1 MKSRIV
7 VVVCWLLA
15 TTGFAAS
22 PSIIPLPKL
31 MTNLPGT
38 FTLCPTQPNP
48 PVPGHAVTK
57 ILVDG
62 SSLST
67 GQYLAMMLGRS
78 TGYQFPIVTVTNTA
92 AVRNAILITASNA
105 IASLGSEGYELTVA
119 PDSVVIRAPASAGS
133 FYGVQ
138 SLLQLLPPQALS
150 LHPVSGVAW
159 TAPCVYIQDQ
169 PRFSW
174 RGYMMDES
182 RHFFGK
188 AEVKKFMDA
197 MALQK
202 MNTFHWHLVD
212 DTGWRIQIT
221 NPACANLTTA
231 SAFRPGWQSAQ
242 NNGIDFGQN
251 PRVASDKTNSAGY
264 YGGFYTQNDI
274 REIVAYAAQR
284 HINIVPEIE
293 MPAHDT
299 SILHAYPQYGCGN
312 SSNSYVI
319 DINSQQ
325 NIDYPISLLSLG
337 TNSGQTVPFLQTILT
352 EVMNLFPGQY
362 IHLGGDEVS
371 ATDDHQWT
379 TYSVD
384 ANQMAALGITG
395 TTAQKIIAYQT
406 WFSTLMS
413 GFLQA
418 HGRTMVGWTEFEAG
432 GTVPNAVCMDWNSG
446 GTTAGITASNGQKV
460 VMALNTPTYI
470 NYYMY
475 GTIPSGQ
482 EYPPG
487 EPYIGSGVNSVSAV
501 YNFEPIPSGLSA
513 QYQSNILGAECPEWA
528 EYIPSTINEE
538 FKAFPR
544 LCALAEVTWTPA
556 ASKNLTSFTNRL
568 AIHEQRLAAMGMN
581 YDRANANA
589 NANTTAIGTWGPTVS
604 TQAPTTTNVS
614 YDITSNV
621 TGAGDIN
628 LDFHYTSGA
637 YAINIYSVSLL
648 VNGVPVDSDN
658 TGYVGYA
665 GASASNLSYFVLHLN
680 SFVPGATYTVQATIA
695 GYQGTTSS
703 GTVYL
708 VNWN

>member
-7 VVVCWLLA
+7 VVACCLLA
-15 TTGFAAS
+15 ITGLAAT
-22 PSIIPLPKL
+22 PSIIPLPKQ

-48 PVPGHAVTK
+48 PVPGQAVMK
-57 ILVDG
+57 ILVDT
-62 SSLST
+62 SSLPT
-67 GQYLAMMLGRS
+67 GQYLAMMLARS

-92 AVRNAILITASNA
+92 AVRNAILITTNNA
-105 IASLGSEGYELTVA
+105 MTSLGSEGYELTVA
-119 PDSVVIRAPASAGS
+119 PDSVVIRGPGSAGN

-138 SLLQLLPPQALS
+138 SLLQLLPPKILS

-169 PRFSW
+169 PRFAW
-174 RGYMMDES
+174 RGYMMDEA

-188 AEVKKFMDA
+188 AEVKKFLDA
-197 MALQK
+197 LALQK

-212 DTGWRIQIT
+212 DTGFRIQILAY
-221 NPACANLTTA
+221 PNLTTVGA
-231 SAFRPGWQSAQ
+231 WRPGWQSAQ

-274 REIVAYAAQR
+274 REIVAYALQR

-299 SILHAYPQYGCGN
+299 SILASYPQFGCGN
-312 SSNSYVI
+312 PVSEYVI

-325 NIDYPISLLSLG
+325 NIDYPISCLSLG
-337 TNSGQTVPFLQTILT
+337 TNTGQTVPFLQEVLT
-352 EVMNLFPGQY
+352 EVMGLFPGQY
-362 IHLGGDEVS
+362 IHCGGDEVS
-371 ATDDHQWT
+371 ATGDTQWT

-384 ANQMAALGITG
+384 SNQMVNLGITG
-395 TTAQKIIAYQT
+395 TTSQKIIAYQH
-406 WFSTLMS
+406 WFSTNMS
-413 GFLQA
+413 AFLQSSN
-418 HGRTMVGWTEFEAG
+418 RTMVGWTEFEAG

-446 GTTAGITASNGQKV
+446 GTTASITASNGQKV
-460 VMALNTPTYI
+460 VMALNNPTYI

-475 GTIPSGQ
+475 TNGWGTQ

-487 EPYIGSGVNSVSAV
+487 EPYFNSTSYNALSSV
-501 YNFEPIPSGLSA
+501 YNFEPIPSTLAA
-513 QYQSNILGAECPEWA
+513 QYQSNILGAQCQEWA

-544 LCALAEVTWTPA
+544 LCAIAEVTWTPK
-556 ASKNLTSFTNRL
+556 ASKNLSDFTNRL
-568 AIHEQRLAAMGMN
+568 VLHEQRLTAMGMN
-581 YDRANANA
+581 YDRTNANA
-589 NANTTAIGTWGPTVS
+589 INIGTWGPVM
-604 TQAPTTTNVS
+604 PTTQTNVT
-614 YDITSNV
+614 YNITPYITNS
-621 TGAGDIN
+621 GDIN

-637 YAINIYSVSLL
+637 QAINVYSVTLL
-648 VNGVPVDSDN
+648 TNGVAADADN
-658 TGYVGYA
+658 TGYIGYA
-665 GASASNLSYFVLHLN
+665 GKSASNLPYFVLHLP
-680 SFVPGATYTVQATIA
+680 SYVPGTTYAVQATVA
-695 GYQGTTSS
+695 GYQGTNSS
-703 GTVYL
+703 GIVYL